1 MAGCR
6 RWISSMN
13 RTSRGCRLVR
23 MAARS
28 PARWITGPEVA
39 RKPTPSSR
47 ATICASVV
55 LPRPGGPCSSTW
67 SSASPRARA
76 AWMKTARFSRE
87 AFWPT
92 NSARVCGRRRGLGGV
107 LGRRAGET
115 VRSVSL
121 MRLEFAGTRGWR
133 GSGGRNK
140 SGTTDAHGCT
150 QMGRR
155 VPKQRGSVRLDPEVW
170 LLNRMQAAVP
180 SVCIC
185 SVCTCVHLWFQ
196 SLALP
201 ALARAGH
208 FALPGPRWRRC
219 SGAATDIPEHR
230 SRSGDQD
237 GLGRGLRHAGS
248 IGFLSGPI

>member
-39 RKPTPSSR
+39 RKPTPELAGDDLGERGLAEAGGAVQQHVVQRLAAGAGGLDEDGEVLARGFLADEFRQGLR
-47 ATICASVV
+47 AE
-55 LPRPGGPCSSTW
+55 G
-67 SSASPRARA
+67 
-76 AWMKTARFSRE
+76 
-87 AFWPT
+87 
-92 NSARVCGRRRGLGGV
+92 GLGGV
-107 LGRRAGET
+107 LGAAGGGDGAVCVAHAAG
-115 VRSVSL
+115 VRGYARVARKQVGES
-121 MRLEFAGTRGWR
+121 
-133 GSGGRNK
+133 K

-150 QMGRR
+150 QIGRR
-155 VPKQRGSVRLDPEVW
+155 VPKQRGSVGLDPEVW
-170 LLNRMQAAVP
+170 PLNRMQAAVP

-201 ALARAGH
+201 ALARAGTSR
-208 FALPGPRWRRC
+208 FLARGGAGVRGRQPISPSIGRGREIRTAW
-219 SGAATDIPEHR
+219 GAAC
-230 SRSGDQD
+230 GM
-237 GLGRGLRHAGS
+237 LAA
-248 IGFLSGPI
+248 